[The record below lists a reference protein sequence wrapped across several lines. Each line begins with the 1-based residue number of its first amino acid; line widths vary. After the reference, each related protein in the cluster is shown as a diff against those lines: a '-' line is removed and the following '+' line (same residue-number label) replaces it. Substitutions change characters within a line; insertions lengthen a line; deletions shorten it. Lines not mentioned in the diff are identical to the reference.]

1 VKAQPVD
8 PLLTDVLMPLRQGI
22 DLADRVQAAS
32 LAPGSRATAGGS
44 SSGRGAAGG
53 SSGLSAK
60 EVDQLLQRDHLVA
73 LAEEGTTI
81 SVFTPAAYQA
91 SMPSRTSDG
100 EP

>member
-1 VKAQPVD
+1 MKAQPVD

-22 DLADRVQAAS
+22 DLADRVQAAPS
-32 LAPGSRATAGGS
+32 HQGQ
-44 SSGRGAAGG
+44 GRPPAARAAGAERPG
-53 SSGLSAK
+53 GALGCQRKRSISSCSATIW
-60 EVDQLLQRDHLVA
+60 LP